1 MIRDA
6 VAVVSVAVFVF
17 LLGYGVIQWNV
28 TKAKADKCDEK
39 VAALN
44 VQLREKQIAIDDLA
58 ARHKKLIED
67 GKAALALSEEA
78 IKLAKERSKVTVIR
92 AQQHREIAMQPHEG
106 RTCEKALQEVF
117 R

>member
-6 VAVVSVAVFVF
+6 VAVVAVAVFVF
-17 LLGYGVIQWNV
+17 FLGYGVIQWNT

-44 VQLREKQIAIDDLA
+44 VQLREKQIAIDELA
-58 ARHKKLIED
+58 AQHRKLIED

-78 IKLAKERSKVTVIR
+78 IKIAKERSRVTVIR
-92 AQQHREIAMQPHEG
+92 AQKHREIAMQPHEG
-106 RTCEKALQEVF
+106 RTCEEALQEVF

>member
-106 RTCEKALQEVF
+106 RTCAEALQEIF

>member
-28 TKAKADKCDEK
+28 TKSKADKCDEK

-106 RTCEKALQEVF
+106 RTCAEALQEIF